1 MIPTFR
7 GIVPSDLRTSDES
20 RFLPSPRDRPIPL
33 LPQTHLPQGRQA
45 DAGSYTSPV
54 HRDRSEMAFRFGSH
68 ESEDSPDNRA
78 DRRNQRRF
86 DEDDGR
92 ASKRQ
97 RTALACNSCRYRK
110 SRCNGVHPTC
120 STCSDL
126 GLECVYRG
134 PAPTPRFQSRDLQSM
149 ERRLQKF
156 EDLLLGIVTNQQ
168 MSGNSN
174 NNNITTPAMSRYPSQ
189 PQGGSYV
196 EAPPLQNTSVP
207 AFPNLVRFQPEQATA
222 QRDQPMSKLWPMAQE
237 DTVDG
242 MGSIIF
248 ADDSSSGFFGPSS
261 NSAFFSKI
269 AKVLALGIRTMPEGR
284 DSTRDLAGALSRPAS
299 PAAQSRGSARPVN
312 PYKLP
317 SRAEISR
324 ITDIFFSHTGQFFPY
339 ISKTSLTEMVEELE
353 STNFSNVR
361 KSGLCLLN
369 AVLAMGTSLDRGV
382 GRHPK
387 SIEIEADVFFQRA
400 LALSPWTISNTANL
414 ETLQALTAMT
424 QYLQGT
430 SRSAQTW
437 KLHGLLVQAAFQ
449 LGVYTQ
455 DPNAKISALER
466 EIRTRI
472 WYTCI
477 ILDRVFSTTFGRPLL
492 INNELIH
499 IDLPLDIELDQLP
512 KDQSQ
517 FEMPQNPESRPSPGV
532 IFIPSI
538 KLYRLQGD
546 IICDIYNHNVI
557 SSHTV
562 RSDELY
568 SKIIQVDHALEKW
581 KADLP
586 PISALLPLEFVDNMD
601 TESWAY
607 TKAQTTLT
615 LRYLNVR
622 ALLFRKILERS
633 LDHFAK
639 SSTSAVPP
647 SGSLPIGQIMIQ
659 ACADA
664 CVQTIAI
671 IRTTVS
677 KPQVLPAWWYT
688 VYYVFNSALILFGV
702 ICLQTL
708 GKTNFGTKPAA
719 ELVAVIQ
726 SGLEALEII
735 GKERRIVRRC
745 SKYLTKIILVSTL
758 LVRNHASVQQ
768 LPAGVTALINS
779 LPNGNPPP
787 STSGGNTP
795 SPLQTDFGQFL
806 IDEDYAFLDV
816 WTDLVQD
823 TSTAF
828 PNA

>member
-1 MIPTFR
+1 
-7 GIVPSDLRTSDES
+7 
-20 RFLPSPRDRPIPL
+20 
-33 LPQTHLPQGRQA
+33 
-45 DAGSYTSPV
+45 
-54 HRDRSEMAFRFGSH
+54 MAFRFGSH
-68 ESEDSPDNRA
+68 EESGEDSPAPDNNINNNNNRGPA
-78 DRRNQRRF
+78 DHHRRSSQQQRSF
-86 DEDDGR
+86 DEDDGGR

-156 EDLLLGIVTNQQ
+156 EDLLLGIVNSQQ
-168 MSGNSN
+168 VMNNNGNNSN
-174 NNNITTPAMSRYPSQ
+174 NMNNAALAMSQFGSHLPPAGPSVVDASAQ
-189 PQGGSYV
+189 QSTP
-196 EAPPLQNTSVP
+196 VP
-207 AFPNLVRFQPEQATA
+207 AFASPVRFHPEQATTTTTTI

-242 MGSIIF
+242 MGSIVF
-248 ADDSSSGFFGPSS
+248 SDDSSSGFFGPSS
-261 NSAFFSKI
+261 NSSFFSKI
-269 AKVLALGIRTMPEGR
+269 AKVLALGIKTMPEGR
-284 DSTRDLAGALSRPAS
+284 DSTRDLACALSRPAS
-299 PAAQSRGSARPVN
+299 PPAQSRGGPRPVN

-317 SRAEISR
+317 SRAEVSR
-324 ITDIFFSHTGQFFPY
+324 LIDIFFRNTGHFFPY
-339 ISKTSLTEMVEELE
+339 ISKTSLTDMVDELE
-353 STNFSNVR
+353 LTNFSNVR

-369 AVLAMGTSLDRGV
+369 AVFAMATSFDGDS

-387 SIEIEADVFFQRA
+387 AREIESDVFFQRA
-400 LALSPWTISNTANL
+400 MSLSPWTISNTANL
-414 ETLQALTAMT
+414 ETLQALTVMT

-449 LGVYTQ
+449 LGVHTQ
-455 DPNAKISALER
+455 DPNARISALER

-477 ILDRVFSTTFGRPLL
+477 ILDRIFSTTFGRPLL

-499 IDLPLDIELDQLP
+499 IDMPLDLELEQLP
-512 KDQSQ
+512 KDPSQS
-517 FEMPQNPESRPSPGV
+517 EISPNSNSRPSAGV
-532 IFIPSI
+532 VFIPSI
-538 KLYRLQGD
+538 KLYQIQGD
-546 IICDIYNHNVI
+546 IIRYIYNHNVI
-557 SSHTV
+557 ISSHDL

-568 SKIIQVDHALEKW
+568 SKIIELDHALERW

-586 PISALLPLEFVDNMD
+586 PGSELLPLEFIQSMD
-601 TESWAY
+601 TESWTY
-607 TKAQTTLT
+607 PKVQNTMT

-622 ALLFRKILERS
+622 ALLFRKVLEHS
-633 LDHFAK
+633 LDQVAK
-639 SSTSAVPP
+639 SGASVLPLG
-647 SGSLPIGQIMIQ
+647 GSLPIGEIMIQ

-664 CVQTIAI
+664 CVQTITI
-671 IRTTVS
+671 IRATAR
-677 KPQVLPAWWYT
+677 KPHVLPAWWYT

-708 GKTNFGTKPAA
+708 GKANLGTKAA
-719 ELVAVIQ
+719 GELLVVIQ
-726 SGLEALEII
+726 SGLEALEIT
-735 GKERRIVRRC
+735 GKDTRLVRRC

-758 LVRNHASVQQ
+758 LVRNHVSAQQ
-768 LPAGVTALINS
+768 LPADVTALINS
-779 LPNGNPPP
+779 LPNVYPP

-795 SPLQTDFGQFL
+795 TPLNTDFGQFL

-823 TSTAF
+823 TATGV